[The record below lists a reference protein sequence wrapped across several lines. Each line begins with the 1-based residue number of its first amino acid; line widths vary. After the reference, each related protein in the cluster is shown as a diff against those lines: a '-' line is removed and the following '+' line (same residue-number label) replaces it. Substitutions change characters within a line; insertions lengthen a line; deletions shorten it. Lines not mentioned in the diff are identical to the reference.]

1 MWRLGH
7 PATLLTILCGL
18 WLPGYLGAQQ
28 GIVTKRPLV
37 EVRTVLGTM
46 IIALYN
52 ETPVHR
58 DNFLHHVEAGAYDSL
73 LFHRTVPDFMVEG
86 GEPTSK
92 HAPAEERIMNTLPKA
107 GLPQEIVP
115 GLFHKHG
122 ALSASPAGD
131 DVDSLTHDSRFFI
144 VLGVRYTPAELE
156 QVSERNERM
165 GRSFD
170 LGPMEKETYELSGGL
185 PRLDGGYT
193 VFGEVVDGLDV
204 LEALGGLPCDGWDR
218 PLSDVRMFMR
228 VLK

>member
-1 MWRLGH
+1 MLM
-7 PATLLTILCGL
+7 TILCGL
-18 WLPGYLGAQQ
+18 WLPGPVYAQE
-28 GIVTKRPLV
+28 GTTIKRSLV

-58 DNFLHHVEAGAYDSL
+58 DNFIRHVEAGLYDSL
-73 LFHRTVPDFMVEG
+73 LFHRTVPEFMVEG

-92 HAPAEERIMNTLPKA
+92 LAPAGERIANTPPSP
-107 GLPQEIVP
+107 GLEQEIVP
-115 GLFHKHG
+115 GLIHKHG
-122 ALSASPAGD
+122 ALSASPASE

-144 VLGVRYTPAELE
+144 VLGVQYTPDELE
-156 QVSERNERM
+156 QVAERNKRS

-170 LGPMEKETYELSGGL
+170 LGFLEKETYEMIGGL

-204 LEALGGLPCDGWDR
+204 LDALSELPCDGWDR
-218 PLSDVRMFMR
+218 PLTDVRMFMR